1 MRELTV
7 CEFQEKPT
15 DESAGSGGESML
27 KHANKP
33 SSAGFHML
41 SRVLQHT
48 APKVLLALLLLG
60 SVAVWAQQ
68 SNVEPIQLP
77 PIKTVTLENGLKV
90 LVIEQPSLP
99 IVQFS
104 LRVRAG
110 AIHEPTDRTGLA
122 TFTAMMLRQGTT
134 NRTADQI
141 SEAIDF
147 VGGSLGASADV
158 ERTDV
163 TARVLKKDFQ
173 VGLDLLADIVQ
184 NPNFPEKEMGIVRN
198 QLLASVRGMRDDPS
212 ELASAHLD
220 FALFGTIHPLGRSMS
235 EQSVN
240 AITRDDLVTFHGI
253 YYRPNNAVLAVA
265 GDVKADEV
273 IAAVKKAFGSWQKG
287 DIPPAP
293 LPEPVKLQ
301 GYKVRFVHKPGQTQ
315 THIEIGHFGL
325 AVTDPDYIPT
335 VLANYVLGG
344 GAFSSRLL
352 QIIRSK
358 AGKTYSIFS
367 YFPSYSFPGYFR
379 ISTFTRNDQAFET
392 LQLVLDE
399 FKKFKENGITKEEL
413 QAAQDN
419 IAGSYILRLE
429 TLSGLTTTILNNDFY
444 GFSMDRSRNWR
455 KLVRSVTLEQANKA
469 IKDRFDPENLAIVLL
484 SDVKIL
490 EGRTELLPGLL
501 IESVGVVDWL
511 EPVTARA
518 KPYAEFLA
526 ALAAP
531 KGPTQLEWKAQI
543 TPEAKALLE
552 RAFAAQGGFERVAQI
567 RDIYSKARGSVFR
580 GGREVQREEQ
590 TWIKLPNKVK
600 ATLKSPGLD
609 VVLVYDG
616 NRVWAQI
623 GGQVRDMTA
632 QLLASIRDSIELDT
646 LLFLWNIAREGYK
659 FEVIRKDHAEGREV
673 QILRMNNE
681 QGKSADFYIDI
692 ERAVPL
698 KVITLDEEGKQAEKL
713 LGDYRQVEGFWIP
726 FLQKTLVDKE
736 LVSSLEIIEFKIN
749 TGVGDEQF
757 EKP

>member
-1 MRELTV
+1 MKQFTV
-7 CEFQEKPT
+7 RLF
-15 DESAGSGGESML
+15 SAM
-27 KHANKP
+27 KWA
-33 SSAGFHML
+33 
-41 SRVLQHT
+41 
-48 APKVLLALLLLG
+48 LALVVLSL
-60 SVAVWAQQ
+60 VTVWAQQ

-90 LVIEQPSLP
+90 IVIEQPSLP

-184 NPNFPEKEMGIVRN
+184 NPNFPEKEIGIVRN

-392 LQLVLDE
+392 LPLVLDE
-399 FKKFKENGITKEEL
+399 FKKFKENGITQEEL

-490 EGRTELLPGLL
+490 EGRTELLPGLP

-580 GGREVQREEQ
+580 GGREVQREEE

-673 QILRMNNE
+673 QILRMTNE

>member
-1 MRELTV
+1 VPGRGCLV
-7 CEFQEKPT
+7 AK
-15 DESAGSGGESML
+15 A
-27 KHANKP
+27 
-33 SSAGFHML
+33 
-41 SRVLQHT
+41 
-48 APKVLLALLLLG
+48 LLVLLLLG

-90 LVIEQPSLP
+90 IVIEQPSLP

-379 ISTFTRNDQAFET
+379 ISTFTRNEQAFET

-399 FKKFKENGITKEEL
+399 FKKFKENGITQEEL

-429 TLSGLTTTILNNDFY
+429 TLSGLTTTVLNNDFY

-469 IKDRFDPENLAIVLL
+469 IKDRFDPDNLAIVLL

-490 EGRTELLPGLL
+490 EGRTELLPGLP

-580 GGREVQREEQ
+580 GGREVQREEE

-673 QILRMNNE
+673 QILRMTNE

>member
-1 MRELTV
+1 MKQFTV
-7 CEFQEKPT
+7 RLF
-15 DESAGSGGESML
+15 SAM
-27 KHANKP
+27 KWA
-33 SSAGFHML
+33 
-41 SRVLQHT
+41 
-48 APKVLLALLLLG
+48 LALVVLSL
-60 SVAVWAQQ
+60 VTVWAQQ
-68 SNVEPIQLP
+68 SDVEPIQLP

-90 LVIEQPSLP
+90 IVIEQPSLP

-399 FKKFKENGITKEEL
+399 FKKFKENGITQEEL

-490 EGRTELLPGLL
+490 EGRTELLPGLP

-580 GGREVQREEQ
+580 GGREVQREEE

-673 QILRMNNE
+673 QILRMTNE

>member
-1 MRELTV
+1 
-7 CEFQEKPT
+7 
-15 DESAGSGGESML
+15 ML
-27 KHANKP
+27 KHADKP
-33 SSAGFHML
+33 PSVGFHML

-48 APKVLLALLLLG
+48 APKALLALLVLG
-60 SVAVWAQQ
+60 SVVVWAQQ

-77 PIKTVTLENGLKV
+77 SIKTVTLENGLKV
-90 LVIEQPSLP
+90 MVIEQPSLP

-184 NPNFPEKEMGIVRN
+184 NPSFPEKEMGIIRN

-220 FALFGTIHPLGRSMS
+220 FALFGTIHPLGRAMS
-235 EQSVN
+235 EQSLN

-273 IAAVKKAFGSWQKG
+273 IASVKKAFANWQKG

-392 LQLVLDE
+392 LQLILDE
-399 FKKFKENGITKEEL
+399 FKKFKEGGITQEEL

-490 EGRTELLPGLL
+490 EGKTELLPGLS
-501 IESVGVVDWL
+501 IESIGVVDWL

-531 KGPTQLEWKAQI
+531 KGPTQLEWKAQV
-543 TPEAKALLE
+543 TSAAKALLE
-552 RAFAAQGGFERVAQI
+552 RAFAAQGGLEKVAQI
-567 RDIYSKARGSVFR
+567 RDIYTKARGSVF
-580 GGREVQREEQ
+580 GEGREVQREEE
-590 TWIKLPNKVK
+590 TWIKLPNKVR

-609 VVLVYDG
+609 VLLVYDG
-616 NRVWAQI
+616 SRVWAHVR
-623 GGQVRDMTA
+623 GQVRDMTA
-632 QLLASIRDSIELDT
+632 QLLAPVRESIEFDT

-659 FEVIRKDHAEGREV
+659 FEVIGKDNVEGKEV
-673 QILRMNNE
+673 QILRMTNE
-681 QGKSADFYIDI
+681 QGKSADFYIDV

-726 FLQKTLVDKE
+726 FSHKTLADKE

>member
-1 MRELTV
+1 MKQ
-7 CEFQEKPT
+7 FQVSKFT
-15 DESAGSGGESML
+15 AL
-27 KHANKP
+27 K
-33 SSAGFHML
+33 
-41 SRVLQHT
+41 
-48 APKVLLALLLLG
+48 LLIALLLIG
-60 SVAVWAQQ
+60 SVAAWAQQ

-90 LVIEQPSLP
+90 IVIEQPSLP
-99 IVQFS
+99 IVQFA
-104 LRVRAG
+104 LRVRVG

-122 TFTAMMLRQGTT
+122 TFTASMLRQGTT
-134 NRTADQI
+134 NRSADEI

-163 TARVLKKDFQ
+163 TARVLKKDLQ

-184 NPNFPEKEMGIVRN
+184 NPNFPEKEMGIIRN
-198 QLLASVRGMRDDPS
+198 QLIADVRSTQDDPES
-212 ELASAHLD
+212 LASAHLD
-220 FALFGTIHPLGRSMS
+220 FALFGTIHPLGRAMS
-235 EQSVN
+235 EQSLN
-240 AITRDDLVTFHGI
+240 AITRDDLVTFHGM
-253 YYRPNNAVLAVA
+253 YYRPNNSVLAVA

-273 IAAVKKAFGSWQKG
+273 ITLVKQAFGAWQKA

-379 ISTFTRNDQAFET
+379 ISTFTRNEQAFET
-392 LQLVLDE
+392 LQMILDE
-399 FKKFKENGITKEEL
+399 FKKFKENGITQEEL

-429 TLSGLTTTILNNDFY
+429 TISGLTTTVLNNDFY
-444 GFSMDRSRNWR
+444 GFGMDRSKNWR
-455 KLVRSVTLEQANKA
+455 KLVRSVSLEQANQA
-469 IKDRFDPENLAIVLL
+469 IKDRFDPDNLAIVLL
-484 SDVKIL
+484 SDIKTL
-490 EGRTELLPGLL
+490 EGRTELIPGISL
-501 IESVGVVDWL
+501 ENVNVVDWL
-511 EPVTARA
+511 EPITARA

-526 ALAAP
+526 ALSAP
-531 KGPTQLEWKAQI
+531 KGPTELTWAAQI

-552 RAFAAQGGFERVAQI
+552 KAFAAQGGFEKLAQL
-567 RDIYSKARGSVFR
+567 RDMYTKARGSVFQR
-580 GGREVQREEQ
+580 GKEIQRDEE
-590 TWIKLPNKVK
+590 TWIKLPNKLK
-600 ATLKSPGLD
+600 ATLKSPGFEA
-609 VVLVYDG
+609 VLFYNG
-616 NRVWAQI
+616 SQVWLQL
-623 GGQVRDMTA
+623 GGQVRDITA
-632 QLLASIRDSIELDT
+632 QYLANMRESIEFDP
-646 LLFLWNIAREGYK
+646 LLVLWSIAQANYK
-659 FEVIRKDHAEGREV
+659 FEVIGQEQVDGKDT
-673 QILRMNNE
+673 QILRVTND
-681 QGKSADFYIDI
+681 QGKFADFYFDVKQL
-692 ERAVPL
+692 VPL
-698 KVITLDEEGKQAEKL
+698 KIVQAEDGKQVEKL
-713 LGDYRQVEGFWIP
+713 LRDYRQVEGFWYP
-726 FLQKTLVDKE
+726 FSQKTLVDKE
-736 LVSSLEIIEFKIN
+736 LANSLEILEFKVN

>member
-1 MRELTV
+1 MKQFTV
-7 CEFQEKPT
+7 RLF
-15 DESAGSGGESML
+15 SAM
-27 KHANKP
+27 KWA
-33 SSAGFHML
+33 
-41 SRVLQHT
+41 
-48 APKVLLALLLLG
+48 LALVVLSL
-60 SVAVWAQQ
+60 VTVWAQQ

-90 LVIEQPSLP
+90 IVIEQPSLP

-122 TFTAMMLRQGTT
+122 TFTAIMLRQGTT

-184 NPNFPEKEMGIVRN
+184 NPNFPEKEMEIVRN

-399 FKKFKENGITKEEL
+399 FKKFKENGITQEEL

-490 EGRTELLPGLL
+490 EGRTELLPGLP

-580 GGREVQREEQ
+580 GGREVQREEE

-673 QILRMNNE
+673 QILRMTNE

>member
-1 MRELTV
+1 MKQFTV
-7 CEFQEKPT
+7 RLF
-15 DESAGSGGESML
+15 SAM
-27 KHANKP
+27 KWA
-33 SSAGFHML
+33 
-41 SRVLQHT
+41 
-48 APKVLLALLLLG
+48 LALVVLSL
-60 SVAVWAQQ
+60 VTVWAQQ

-90 LVIEQPSLP
+90 IVIEQPSLP

-399 FKKFKENGITKEEL
+399 FKKFKENGITQEEL

-490 EGRTELLPGLL
+490 EGRTELLPGLP

-543 TPEAKALLE
+543 TSEAKALLE

-580 GGREVQREEQ
+580 GGREVQREEE

-673 QILRMNNE
+673 QILRMTNE

>member
-1 MRELTV
+1 MKQFTV
-7 CEFQEKPT
+7 RLF
-15 DESAGSGGESML
+15 SAM
-27 KHANKP
+27 KWA
-33 SSAGFHML
+33 
-41 SRVLQHT
+41 
-48 APKVLLALLLLG
+48 LALVVISL
-60 SVAVWAQQ
+60 VTVWAQQ

-90 LVIEQPSLP
+90 IVIEQPSLP

-184 NPNFPEKEMGIVRN
+184 NPNFPEKEIGIVRN

-399 FKKFKENGITKEEL
+399 FKKFKENGITQEEL

-490 EGRTELLPGLL
+490 EGRTELLPGLP

-531 KGPTQLEWKAQI
+531 KGPTQLEWKAQV
-543 TPEAKALLE
+543 TPQAKALLE

-567 RDIYSKARGSVFR
+567 RDTYVKIRGSLFL
-580 GGREVQREEQ
+580 GGQEAKVEGEV
-590 TWIKLPNKVK
+590 WIKLPNKLRQIVK
-600 ATLKSPGLD
+600 FA
-609 VVLVYDG
+609 
-616 NRVWAQI
+616 
-623 GGQVRDMTA
+623 GGQVVYIYNGIQGWVEVGGRMRDLPA
-632 QLLASIRDSIELDT
+632 QALTELREAIELDS
-646 LLFLWNIAREGYK
+646 LLLLWNIARPEYK
-659 FEVIRKDHAEGREV
+659 FEIVGTAQVDGQET
-673 QILRMNNE
+673 QILRMTTD
-681 QGKSADFYIDI
+681 QGKSADFYFDT
-692 ERAVPL
+692 ERFVPL
-698 KVITLDEEGKQAEKL
+698 KIVTQTSEGKTKEQL
-713 LGDYRQVEGFWIP
+713 LSDYRRVEGFWVP
-726 FLQKTLVDKE
+726 FALKTLEDKE
-736 LVSSLEIIEFKIN
+736 LTDNVEVVEFKVN

>member
-1 MRELTV
+1 MKQFTV
-7 CEFQEKPT
+7 RLF
-15 DESAGSGGESML
+15 SAM
-27 KHANKP
+27 KWA
-33 SSAGFHML
+33 
-41 SRVLQHT
+41 
-48 APKVLLALLLLG
+48 LALVVLSL
-60 SVAVWAQQ
+60 VTVWAQQ

-90 LVIEQPSLP
+90 IVIEQPSLP

-399 FKKFKENGITKEEL
+399 FKKFKENGITQEEL

-490 EGRTELLPGLL
+490 EGRTELLPGLP

-580 GGREVQREEQ
+580 GGREVQREEE

-673 QILRMNNE
+673 QILRMTNE